1 MAAFAIS
8 VQEASGIKGKVLGTT
23 GWRKV
28 TQDEVND
35 FARATGDHQWIHIDP
50 ERAARESPFKKTIAH
65 GYLSLSLVPV
75 LLGELLDVQGAKM
88 GINYGANKIRFP
100 APVPVGS
107 NVRLA
112 AEIADVEAVDGGV
125 QLTVKA
131 TVEIEGGKKPA
142 LAAELLYR
150 YYV

>member
-8 VQEASGIKGKVLGTT
+8 VQAASGIKGKVLGTT
-23 GWRKV
+23 GWRTV
-28 TQDEVND
+28 TQEEVND

-75 LLGELLDVQGAKM
+75 LFGELLDVQGAKM